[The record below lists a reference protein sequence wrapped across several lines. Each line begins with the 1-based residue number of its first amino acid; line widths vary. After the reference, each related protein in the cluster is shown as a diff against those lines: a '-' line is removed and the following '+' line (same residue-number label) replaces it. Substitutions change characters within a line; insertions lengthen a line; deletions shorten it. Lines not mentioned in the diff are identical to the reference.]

1 MLLSLLVIPV
11 RPIIS
16 LIFRMVASTVL
27 LALLAACGHKGA
39 LYLPGKPGDPAYD
52 RLHKGEAPPPTNA
65 PLGTSPVDD
74 RSNGVN
80 DNHP

>member
-1 MLLSLLVIPV
+1 MLLSRLVIPV
-11 RPIIS
+11 RPIIP
-16 LIFRMVASTVL
+16 LIFRIVASTVL
-27 LALLAACGHKGA
+27 LALLAACGHKGP

-52 RLHKGEAPPPTNA
+52 RLHKGEVPPTNA

>member
-1 MLLSLLVIPV
+1 VIPV
-11 RPIIS
+11 RSIIP
-16 LIFRMVASTVL
+16 LTACIVV
-27 LALLAACGHKGA
+27 LALLAGCGHKGP
-39 LYLPGKPGDPAYD
+39 LYIPGKPGDPAYD
-52 RLHKGEAPPPTNA
+52 RLHKGETPSQTNA